1 MQRPS
6 LFILALCGSA
16 LALTLVGAAVAND
29 DTNSSEQVQTHT
41 AEVELE
47 RVESAASPQP
57 LDASAEVAPAKQAS
71 SGDKAPDLRDLLQT
85 KPREPVPLTARLQS
99 LVGIFLILALAW
111 CVSNNRRS
119 IPWRVIGWG
128 LGIQFTFAVLV
139 LKTSPGQWLFGQ
151 LNEGVRTLLSFTE
164 DGSRFIFGSLINN
177 ELQLVAK
184 DPTVPFDAGTPVV
197 LDGYAEMSLVVNNGS
212 FFAFNVLPTIIF
224 FSALMAILYHLGV
237 MQFLVRG
244 MAWIMF
250 KTMGTSGAE
259 SLSAAANVFVGQTE
273 APLVIRPFID
283 KMTLSELHAIMTGG
297 FATVAGGVMAAY
309 VILLESIFP
318 DIAGHL
324 IAASVMS
331 APAALVI
338 AKIMWPE
345 TIEPD
350 TSGEFTSAPE
360 RDEDGPINVLD
371 AAARGAN
378 QGMKLAIN
386 VAAMLLAFIALV
398 AMLNG
403 IIGAV
408 GGGIASTGNHFG
420 ITVFSGL
427 ENLTLQ
433 GIVGYIFWPLAW
445 AMGVPAAECSQVG
458 QLLGVKTILNEFY
471 AYFQLKAVA
480 EGLSYRS
487 MVIST
492 YALCGFANLSSIG
505 IQLGG
510 LGGIAPG
517 RRSDLARVGF
527 RAMIA
532 GTLAAFLTANIAG
545 ILVG

>member
-1 MQRPS
+1 MRRPS
-6 LFILALCGSA
+6 AFVLGLLGTSLALM
-16 LALTLVGAAVAND
+16 LIGAAVAQES
-29 DTNSSEQVQTHT
+29 TALLPPSTTVSEESTTVSEEGT
-41 AEVELE
+41 AGRPGSDEI
-47 RVESAASPQP
+47 S
-57 LDASAEVAPAKQAS
+57 
-71 SGDKAPDLRDLLQT
+71 
-85 KPREPVPLTARLQS
+85 PRESTDISTLLKSKERTPTPLSARLQS
-99 LVGIFLILALAW
+99 LFGIVLLLGLAW
-111 CVSNNRRS
+111 TMSTNRKKV
-119 IPWRVIGWG
+119 PWRVIGWG

-139 LKTSPGQWLFGQ
+139 LKTGPGRWLFTQ
-151 LNEGVRTLLSFTE
+151 LNVGVRQLLTFTE
-164 DGSRFIFGSLINN
+164 EGSRFIFGSLIDN

-184 DPTVPFDAGTPVV
+184 NPGVPFDAGTPVV
-197 LDGYAEMSLVVNNGS
+197 LDGYAEMNLVVSNGS

-224 FSALMAILYHLGV
+224 FSALMAILYHLGI
-237 MQFLVRG
+237 MQVLVRG

-250 KTMGTSGAE
+250 KTMRTSGAE

-283 KMTLSELHAIMTGG
+283 KMTMSELHSVMTGG

-345 TIEPD
+345 
-350 TSGEFTSAPE
+350 SGEPE
-360 RDEDGPINVLD
+360 TQGGLSLDIPKSDDEPINVID

-398 AMLNG
+398 AMANG
-403 IIGAV
+403 VLGGIGS
-408 GGGIASTGNHFG
+408 GIASAGNHFG
-420 ITVFSGL
+420 ISAFSGL
-427 ENLTLQ
+427 EDLTLQ
-433 GIVGYIFWPLAW
+433 GVVGYIFWPLAW

-492 YALCGFANLSSIG
+492 YALCGFANLGSIG

-510 LGGIAPG
+510 IGGIAPK
-517 RRSDLARVGF
+517 RRSDLARVGL

-545 ILVG
+545 TLVG

>member
-1 MQRPS
+1 MKRS
-6 LFILALCGSA
+6 SIRRFLLGLFGTCLALM
-16 LALTLVGAAVAND
+16 LVGAAVAQD
-29 DTNSSEQVQTHT
+29 ERSPV
-41 AEVELE
+41 AEIDEPTEETSL
-47 RVESAASPQP
+47 ESAESPANLKP
-57 LDASAEVAPAKQAS
+57 EEVSAAPAGPNITEVLSSKKQQPTSLA
-71 SGDKAPDLRDLLQT
+71 
-85 KPREPVPLTARLQS
+85 ARLQS
-99 LVGIFLILALAW
+99 VLGVFLLLGFAW
-111 CVSNNRRS
+111 AMSTNRKKV
-119 IPWRVIGWG
+119 PWRVIGWG

-139 LKTSPGQWLFGQ
+139 LRTTPGRWVFTQ
-151 LNEGVRTLLSFTE
+151 LNTGVRKLLTFTE
-164 DGSRFIFGSLINN
+164 EGSRFIFGSLVGN

-184 DPTVPFDAGTPVV
+184 DPSIPFDAGTPVV
-197 LDGYAEMSLVVNNGS
+197 LDGYAEMNLVVSNGS

-224 FSALMAILYHLGV
+224 FSALMGILYHLGV
-237 MQFLVRG
+237 MQMLVRG

-250 KTMGTSGAE
+250 KTMRTSGAE

-273 APLVIRPFID
+273 APLVVRPFIN
-283 KMTLSELHAIMTGG
+283 KMTMSELHAIMTGG

-331 APAALVI
+331 APAALMI

-345 TIEPD
+345 SE
-350 TSGEFTSAPE
+350 APE
-360 RDEDGPINVLD
+360 TQAGASLDLAAGDDDPINVID

-398 AMLNG
+398 ALANG
-403 IIGAV
+403 ILGGV
-408 GGGIASTGNHFG
+408 GSALASAGNHVG
-420 ITVFSGL
+420 ISVFSGL

-433 GIVGYIFWPLAW
+433 GVVGYIFWPLAW

-480 EGLSYRS
+480 DGLSYRS

-492 YALCGFANLSSIG
+492 YALCGFANLGSIG

-510 LGGIAPG
+510 IGGIAPG

-545 ILVG
+545 TLVG